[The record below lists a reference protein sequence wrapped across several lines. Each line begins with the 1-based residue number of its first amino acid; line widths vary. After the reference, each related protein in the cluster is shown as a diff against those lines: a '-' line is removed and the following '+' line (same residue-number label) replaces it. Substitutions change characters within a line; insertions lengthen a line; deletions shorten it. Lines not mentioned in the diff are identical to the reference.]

1 MKCLCWGKKGFR
13 AYQMGLEVRIGQPGG
28 GAVMEFGSI
37 GWASEMLADHK
48 FLVVSNLWECQE
60 KADQVFWDLFKKSF
74 ISPVV
79 VLLHVVTALWRGDEN
94 KPGLCGKPGP
104 FGFHD
109 AMNTSSLCP
118 KIPHALVKDTL
129 HLKQV
134 TENFT
139 MSLTLKMQKR
149 LWLPDSVQNNSF
161 NPLLVEKQRQT
172 RNFWLAISLK
182 SSLKSPILLFCD
194 TFVVM

>member
-1 MKCLCWGKKGFR
+1 M
-13 AYQMGLEVRIGQPGG
+13 
-28 GAVMEFGSI
+28 
-37 GWASEMLADHK
+37 
-48 FLVVSNLWECQE
+48 
-60 KADQVFWDLFKKSF
+60 
-74 ISPVV
+74 
-79 VLLHVVTALWRGDEN
+79 VTALWRGDEN